1 LVVRHD
7 LVQLVETGLHH
18 VAIRECEFVLSFE
31 LIKDFEAGGHLE
43 TGAGVSFTQLVGRHL
58 VDLVVVG
65 SRHLI

>member
-1 LVVRHD
+1 MVVGHD

-18 VAIRECEFVLSFE
+18 VAIRECKFVLSFK